1 MNRRELFKQA
11 LGAGA
16 AAFAVSQLHGQSA
29 GSQFN
34 GPEGGSRGSQLLTIL
49 TGPFDSSS
57 QPNGVAPLTSAP
69 QYATYVRI
77 QAHPGQ
83 EGKIAIGGP
92 GMASASGNIG
102 DAAFLELWPN
112 WDATFDN
119 GRSDTWI
126 LSDPKWQNTIDL
138 SQIYV
143 CPEIAGETPIVT
155 AFQLV

>member
-1 MNRRELFKQA
+1 MNRRELIQKA
-11 LGAGA
+11 LGMGA
-16 AAFAVSQLHGQSA
+16 AALAVSQLRGQSA
-29 GSQFN
+29 ASQYN
-34 GPEGGSRGSQLLTIL
+34 GPAGGSRGSQLVTIL
-49 TGPFDSSS
+49 TGPFDTSG
-57 QPNGVAPLTSAP
+57 QPNGMAPLAATP

-92 GMASASGNIG
+92 AMASTSGNAT
-102 DAAFLELWPN
+102 DSAFIELWPN
-112 WDATFDN
+112 WDASFDN

-126 LSDPKWQNTIDL
+126 LSDPKWLNTIDL

-143 CPEIAGETPIVT
+143 YPEIAGETPIVT